1 MRGISNSSP
10 LSTKRI
16 VLLVI
21 GPIGLMS
28 VFLFQHFD
36 AASFFAQRE
45 VSPNANFAI
54 NRAIRLLL
62 NDAFMLMLV
71 VGWFYDRSITKL
83 ALFVQIID
91 FFILLPIYL
100 FFKLNWEGNS
110 EISSPL
116 LSQFHRL
123 IVNPTLMI
131 LLFPA
136 VYFQLITKKK

>member
-1 MRGISNSSP
+1 MRAISNSSI

-21 GPIGLMS
+21 GPIGLIS

-36 AASFFAQRE
+36 VASFFVQRE

-71 VGWFYDRSITKL
+71 IGWFYDRSITKL

-91 FFILLPIYL
+91 FLILLPIYL
-100 FFKLNWEGNS
+100 FFKLSWEGNS

-136 VYFQLITKKK
+136 VYFQRITKKK